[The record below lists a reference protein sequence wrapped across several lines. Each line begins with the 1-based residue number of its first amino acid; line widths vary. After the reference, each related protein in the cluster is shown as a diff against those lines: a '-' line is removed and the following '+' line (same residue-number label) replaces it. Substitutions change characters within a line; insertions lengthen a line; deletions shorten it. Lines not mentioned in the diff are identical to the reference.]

1 MGERDSLKTGTEHY
15 HVFLCCYWGGV
26 QHVSTSVMYT
36 WTLFRGYNE
45 TARLYKTGMTLW
57 GLGEVP
63 ATGTMQAVAR
73 RTKADGEGSRLLT
86 QMVAVSL
93 ECYSLKRA
101 NHSGNP

>member
-1 MGERDSLKTGTEHY
+1 M
-15 HVFLCCYWGGV
+15 
-26 QHVSTSVMYT
+26 STSVMYT

-63 ATGTMQAVAR
+63 AAGTMQTVAR
-73 RTKADGEGSRLLT
+73 CTKANGEGSRLLT

-93 ECYSLKRA
+93 VCYSLKRA
-101 NHSGNP
+101 DHSGNP